1 MARKSTIADLQ
12 KQLEKERYKLC
23 ESSFY
28 YFLKSSWKN
37 MDTSTFI
44 DSWHVQMLC
53 EHLEAQYRGTPE
65 LQKLCINIHP
75 RLSKSL
81 ICSVAYPCW
90 LWLQDPTE
98 EIMIVSHTI
107 DLIYQFNTSARN
119 LLKSNWFSNYWI
131 EEKKVFEFSKD
142 FDTKKQ
148 FNNSKGGRKFGT
160 SPGSKLIGKGAN
172 FFILDDI
179 NDRSEAFSPAE
190 LAKKNEFYLGTLK
203 NRANSINSK
212 WLNIQ
217 QRIHP
222 NDFTGWLMENEEH
235 DWTFLV
241 LPAEY
246 TTKHI
251 AFNSPIGVND
261 PRTKEGEVICPDR
274 FPSDYYYSIKSNPFI
289 WSSMYQQNPQAIGG
303 NVIKQEWIKFYDN
316 EVPLTEFDEIIISV
330 DLAAEIS
337 EETDF
342 SVFAVFGKKDIN
354 IYLIDVLRAKLEFAD
369 QVKSLISLTDKYP
382 GSTVLIEMKSNG
394 NALYDTFKRLIPKV
408 IASTPSNQISKLHRV
423 YATIPSYVAGNV
435 YMPSVEL
442 HYWMQDVLEEL
453 LAYPKSLKND
463 LTDAITQ
470 AINYYITFSPETST
484 YIPKTK
490 TNLYTSAVKDLTIP
504 IRYGITEK
512 RTNIWK

>member
-1 MARKSTIADLQ
+1 MARKSTIAELQ
-12 KQLEKERYKLC
+12 KKVEEERYKLC
-23 ESSFY
+23 ENNFY
-28 YFLKSSWKN
+28 FFLKTCWKF

-53 EHLEAQYRGTPE
+53 DHLQAQYEGVPE
-65 LQKLCINIHP
+65 LKKLCINIHP

-90 LWLQDPTE
+90 LWLKNPAE

-119 LLKSNWFSNYWI
+119 LLKSTWFSTYWI

-160 SPGSKLIGKGAN
+160 SPGSKIIGKGAN
-172 FFILDDI
+172 QFILDDV

-190 LAKKNEFYLGTLK
+190 LQKKNEFYLGTLK

-222 NDFTGWLMENEEH
+222 NDFTGWLMEHEQH

-246 TTKHI
+246 TKKHI
-251 AFNSPIGVND
+251 AFKSPIGVND

-274 FPSDYYYSIKSNPFI
+274 FPSDYYYSIKSDPFI
-289 WSSMYQQNPQAIGG
+289 WSSMYQQDPQQLGG
-303 NVIKQEWIKFYDN
+303 NVIKQEWIKFYN
-316 EVPLTEFDEIIISV
+316 ESIEVTYFDELVISV
-330 DLAAEIS
+330 DLAAEVT
-337 EETDF
+337 EETDY
-342 SVFAVFGKKDIN
+342 SVFAVFGKKEN
-354 IYLIDVLRAKLEFAD
+354 KIYLIDLLRAKLEFAD
-369 QVKSLISLTDKYP
+369 QVKSLLSLTKKYP
-382 GSTVLIEMKSNG
+382 GTAVLIEMKSNG

-423 YATIPSYVAGNV
+423 YATVPSYVAGNI

-442 HYWMQDVLEEL
+442 QYWMQDVLDEL

-463 LTDAITQ
+463 VTDAITQ
-470 AINYYITFSPETST
+470 AINYYSTFSPETVT

-490 TNLYTSAVKDLTIP
+490 KNLYTSTVEDLKVTL
-504 IRYGITEK
+504 RYGITENP
-512 RTNIWK
+512 THIWR